1 MKNELQVREIN
12 FEGKGI
18 MTVLVDEKVYV
29 SVKSICINLKMEK
42 GQADHQIQKVQK
54 DELLK
59 GACKFKHLEINGILQ
74 KVLMVELDYLPI
86 WLAKINPARF
96 SEELKKELLIYQ
108 LKAKDVLA
116 DEFIGKRVVKK
127 QIRYEPEL
135 NEIEDRVNK
144 IRNNRDI
151 IRKLLLEIAS
161 DYDWISQRSNLGYE
175 RAKTNYRE
183 TKRTHFI
190 LESKELTTDDIDK
203 INVDRL
209 KEIEKRLND

>member
-1 MKNELQVREIN
+1 MENLVVRKVEFNGKEI
-12 FEGKGI
+12 KAI
-18 MTVLVDEKVYV
+18 KEKDKIFV
-29 SVKSICINLKMEK
+29 SVRSVCENLGMNENQFKNQRDKINN
-42 GQADHQIQKVQK
+42 

-59 GACKFKHLEINGILQ
+59 VGRKFSPVDTGYGVKETMML
-74 KVLMVELDYLPI
+74 ELDYLPI

-127 QIRYEPEL
+127 QVRYEPEL

-190 LESKELTTDDIDK
+190 LETKELTTDDIDK

>member
-18 MTVLVDEKVYV
+18 MTVLIDEKVYV

-59 GACKFKHLEINGILQ
+59 GACKFNHLEINGILQ

-116 DEFIGKRVVKK
+116 DEFIGKRVVKN
-127 QIRYEPEL
+127 QVRYEPEL

-203 INVDRL
+203 INIDRL